1 MKYLS
6 TLIPILL
13 LDFTVTV
20 NANTAMTPHIKEN
33 VMTMTMNINEQ
44 QFEVRLHDNPAA
56 KAFVNTLPLQLEMDE
71 LNGNEKFADLPHT
84 FPSSPVRPGT
94 IQIGDLMLYGTQ
106 TLVLFYSSFE
116 SSYRYTP
123 IGKVINPENLPAQM
137 DKNKILVRF
146 NDH

>member
-6 TLIPILL
+6 TLIPGLL
-13 LDFTVTV
+13 LGCTFAGHADTSITPQLKE
-20 NANTAMTPHIKEN
+20 NAMTVK
-33 VMTMTMNINEQ
+33 MNINDQ

-94 IQIGDLMLYGTQ
+94 IQAGDLMLYGTQ

-123 IGKVINPENLPAQM
+123 IGKVIHPENLPAQM
-137 DKNKILVRF
+137 DKKKIWVRF

>member
-20 NANTAMTPHIKEN
+20 NADTAMIPHIKEN

-94 IQIGDLMLYGTQ
+94 IQNGDLMLYGTQ

>member
-1 MKYLS
+1 
-6 TLIPILL
+6 
-13 LDFTVTV
+13 
-20 NANTAMTPHIKEN
+20 
-33 VMTMTMNINEQ
+33 MNINEQ

-94 IQIGDLMLYGTQ
+94 IQTGDLMLYGTQ

-116 SSYRYTP
+116 SPYRYTP
-123 IGKVINPENLPAQM
+123 IGNVINPENLPAQM